1 MPLGSGSRLDAYEIM
16 RPLGNRGMGEAW
28 LATEVGLGRKV
39 PLKVLPADATAVAGL
54 APEHDC

>member
-1 MPLGSGSRLDAYEIM
+1 MPLGSGSRLDDYEIM

-54 APEHDC
+54 AP